1 MTDTTHRATRGHG
14 VLESF
19 LARKRRTM
27 ALKLLA
33 PYFPIDRMLDIGCGA
48 YPHLLD
54 SIRANERVGIDQYI
68 APEVAE
74 RCARNGIRLIAQDI
88 AHGPTLPFAS
98 DYFDGITMLAV
109 VEHIPPDMTPTVVK
123 EALRVLKP
131 GGAFVIT
138 TPAAWTD
145 GILKIMA
152 RLSLVSSEEIDEH
165 KSLFTLPS
173 LAELLHAGGFAREKI
188 RTGTFEGWM
197 NLWGIAT
204 K

>member
-1 MTDTTHRATRGHG
+1 MTDATQRATRGHG

-19 LARKRRTM
+19 LARKRCAM

-33 PYFPIDRMLDIGCGA
+33 PHFPIDRILDIGCGA

-54 SIRANERVGIDQYI
+54 SIRASERVGIDQYVV
-68 APEVAE
+68 PEVAE
-74 RCARNGIRLIAQDI
+74 RCARNGIRLIAHDI
-88 AHGPTLPFAS
+88 ARAPALPFGS

-109 VEHIPPDMTPTVVK
+109 VEHIPPDRARTIAK
-123 EALRVLKP
+123 EAWRVLKP
-131 GGAFVIT
+131 GGAFVVT

-152 RLSLVSSEEIDEH
+152 RMSLVSSEEIDEH
-165 KSLFTLPS
+165 KSLFTLPT
-173 LAELLHAGGFAREKI
+173 LTELLHAGGFARENI
-188 RTGTFEGWM
+188 RAGTFEGGM
-197 NLWGIAT
+197 NLWSIAA